1 MSAPPPDPLRPTD
14 IAFTTPVGKRIEL
27 PVRFGGEDRR
37 DGQSPLRVRK
47 ALLGA
52 SGQCVQFR
60 LTLVDAAVPEA
71 QQRLD
76 AELSAALRINRAFTG
91 SSYAELFPDVIGY
104 DLDTAEPFV
113 LYRPPRGKPAAG
125 FRAASANDQWA
136 VLRGLMLALTLLEQ
150 QGLVHRGV
158 TPATVRWD
166 GRAVQLWGLNTV
178 QRTGL
183 PRAPWGTAPY
193 ASPEQRLG
201 VGVGDPRDAVW
212 STAQVLYRMVTGQEG
227 PADRAP
233 ADLGLHR
240 LLAQTL
246 GEAFAPEAQQRPT
259 PGALLDVL
267 APGSSTRARLAAA
280 GDLLEPHRTAYDE
293 ALALKRRADPALR
306 GPAAEPRHTDP
317 ADQGKVLCPYCLERI
332 GYNPKALFTAN
343 ARQQFTALDLS
354 KVSNP
359 VLREDQRRGA
369 YQLCRGASG
378 SGLHHVPVPYLTN
391 GRPLTV
397 AMVGQSATGKSHL
410 LTQMIAEITDGGLEP
425 YGMSWQSVNPQEHAH
440 FVRDRVAPL
449 RSGEVLQHTAKLG
462 ENGQVRFVEALL
474 LKDATGHIRPLA
486 FFDLAGE
493 DLLRTDALLQ
503 FLLGVDALLFVV
515 DPVLSLPLPVLDV
528 LRGAASDLE
537 VKRDGDPA
545 FDTVLDRLPRQGAFL
560 DVPAAIVLGKADLLR
575 FEPPVDRWL
584 GRAVDAPLSRA
595 AVQAESR
602 DVYAL
607 LHRHA
612 GRAWLRPFDAVR
624 QCTLHVASATGGRE
638 DQGRYPRGVQPQR
651 VLAPLVS
658 LLAMHGLVQ
667 APDRSGDNHYD
678 LGR

>member
-1 MSAPPPDPLRPTD
+1 MSPPDLS
-14 IAFTTPVGKRIEL
+14 FTTPAGKRIDV
-27 PVRFGGEDRR
+27 PVRFGAEDRR
-37 DGQSPLRVRK
+37 DGQSPLRVRR
-47 ALLGA
+47 ALLGT
-52 SGQCVQFR
+52 STQCVQFR
-60 LTLVDAAVPEA
+60 LSVVDAAVPEA

-76 AELSAALRINRAFTG
+76 AEVSAALRINRAFTDIG
-91 SSYAELFPDVIGY
+91 YTELFPDVLGY
-104 DLDTAEPFV
+104 DLDCAEPFV
-113 LYRPPRGKPAAG
+113 LYRPPRGTPAASY
-125 FRAASANDQWA
+125 RAASTNDQWA
-136 VLRGLMLALTLLEQ
+136 VLSGLMLALTLLEQ

-166 GRAVQLWGLNTV
+166 GRAVQLWGLNAV
-178 QRTGL
+178 QRTGT
-183 PRAPWGTAPY
+183 PRIPWGTAPY

-201 VGVGDPRDAVW
+201 TGTADPRDAVW
-212 STAQVLYRMVTGQEG
+212 SSAQVLYRMVTGQDG

-240 LLAQTL
+240 LLAETL
-246 GEAFAPEAQQRPT
+246 AGAFAPQAGHRPG
-259 PGALLDVL
+259 PGTLLDVL
-267 APGSSTRARLAAA
+267 SPGSSARARLAAA
-280 GDLLEPHRTAYDE
+280 GDELEPHRTAFDE
-293 ALALKRRADPALR
+293 ALELKRRADPTLR

-332 GYNPKALFTAN
+332 SYDPKALYTAN
-343 ARQQFTALDLS
+343 ATRQFTELDLS
-354 KVSNP
+354 RVSSP
-359 VLREDQRRGA
+359 VLREDRRRAA
-369 YQLCRGASG
+369 YQLCRGGAG
-378 SGLHHVPVPYLTN
+378 IARHHVPVPYLTN

-425 YGMSWQSVNPQEHAH
+425 YGMSWQSVNPQEHAL
-440 FVRDRVAPL
+440 FVRERVAPL
-449 RSGEVLQHTAKLG
+449 RSGEVLQHTAGLG
-462 ENGQVRFVEALL
+462 ETGQVRFVEALL
-474 LKDATGHIRPLA
+474 LKDATGHTRPLA

-545 FDTVLDRLPRQGAFL
+545 FDTVLDRLPRQGPYL

-584 GRAVDAPLSRA
+584 GRAVEAPLSRA

-638 DQGRYPRGVQPQR
+638 DRGRYPRGVQPQR

-667 APDRSGDNHYD
+667 APAQSGDDRYD